1 MSIDMKTLRLESPAK
16 VNLRLE
22 ILKKR
27 EDGYHEIRT
36 VFQKISL
43 HDMLSFSFKNGKGI
57 SITTN
62 QANLP
67 VGESNLVYKAAQ
79 AILSHSD
86 YRKGISIYIDKK
98 IPLGA
103 GLGGG
108 SSNAATTLMA
118 FNRLL
123 QTGFS
128 QKELISMGAQIGADV
143 PFFLLGRG
151 AIATGI
157 GERLKEV
164 DLPILWYVLINPNF
178 EVSTRWAYQSSKLT
192 KKTFRYKIQ
201 EFLTTPEEISEILRN
216 DLEEVVSKAFPQI
229 DQMKRILS
237 STGALGTMMTGSG
250 PTVFG
255 IFSKKEDAF
264 KAYKKV
270 KNQTRDKG
278 WTVLKAHSL
287 PLGEA
292 PNIK

>member
-1 MSIDMKTLRLESPAK
+1 MKTFRLESFAK

-43 HDMLSFSFKNGKGI
+43 HDTIHFSLKKGEGI
-57 SITTN
+57 SLTTN
-62 QANLP
+62 QPGLP

-79 AILSHSD
+79 SVLSCSD
-86 YRKGISIYIDKK
+86 YRGGISIYIDKR

-118 FNRLL
+118 LNRVMK
-123 QTGFS
+123 TEFS
-128 QKELISMGAQIGADV
+128 QREMMSMGVQIGADV
-143 PFFLLGRG
+143 PFFFLEKG

-157 GERLKEV
+157 GERLQEV
-164 DLPILWYVLINPNF
+164 ELPSLWYVLIYPNF
-178 EVSTRWAYQSSKLT
+178 EVSTHWAYRNSRLT
-192 KKTFRYKIQ
+192 KKNFRYKIQ
-201 EFLTTPEEISEILRN
+201 EFLTTPEKISKMLMN
-216 DLEEVVSKAFPQI
+216 DLEDVVSKEFPQI
-229 DQMKRILS
+229 DLMKKVLFS
-237 STGALGTMMTGSG
+237 AGALGSLMTGSG

-255 IFSKKEDAF
+255 IFSDKGGASR
-264 KAYKKV
+264 AYKKV
-270 KNQTRDKG
+270 KHQTRDKG

-287 PLGEA
+287 P
-292 PNIK
+292 